1 VKLFTVEAP
10 RPNGRDSSAQVSI
23 WMDEDLIAG
32 ELRSAGGG
40 TRPFAG
46 WIELLAV
53 LEEWRASEA
62 GTAPS
67 RSAE

>member
-1 VKLFTVEAP
+1 MEAP
-10 RPNGRDSSAQVSI
+10 RPNGRGPAAQVSI
-23 WMDEDLIAG
+23 WVEDEDLIAG
-32 ELRSAGGG
+32 ELRSAAGA

-62 GTAPS
+62 GTAPGQG
-67 RSAE
+67 AG

>member
-1 VKLFTVEAP
+1 VHTVEEP
-10 RPNGRDSSAQVSI
+10 RQNGTDPSAQVSI
-23 WMDEDLIAG
+23 WVEEEDLIAG
-32 ELRSAGGG
+32 ELRSADGA

-62 GTAPS
+62 GAAPG